1 MDATSTTN
9 TAQNNSKNGA
19 DDNNLPPKRFIYCP
33 ADMANFQLSPA
44 RRDLLAFASAMGRS
58 CIGSGAL
65 DTNNP
70 LKNLTPAMASLYG
83 SLKAMV
89 DWIRE
94 MPPDRNAKAR
104 FGNPAFRKWHQR
116 LMDRSSAIVSAI
128 VDAHISATSMTVQE
142 ASEAGFMAAQNGVAK
157 LHDHSALSEAERIKR
172 DEIIVEC
179 TAYLQSSFGHP
190 VRLDYGTGHESSF
203 LIFIYALF
211 KSACFYPNPQS
222 LRAVAMSIFSQ
233 YLMVC
238 RGLQNDY
245 MLEPAGSHGVWGLD
259 DYHCLPF
266 YFGACQL
273 MDNVEG
279 FNPRSIHNNS
289 TLEDY
294 HEAYMYFGCIR
305 YIKSLK
311 KGAPFQ
317 ETSPMLN
324 DISMIESWSKV
335 SSGLLRLYEGE
346 VLGKLPVV
354 QHFVFGKIFEANWS
368 PSKAPPTAPKQ
379 NFINGP
385 GGDECVAPWA
395 IAPGSDASNN
405 SQLPGP
411 TRAPW
416 AK

>member
-1 MDATSTTN
+1 M
-9 TAQNNSKNGA
+9 K
-19 DDNNLPPKRFIYCP
+19 
-33 ADMANFQLSPA
+33 NFQLSPA

-58 CIGSGAL
+58 CIGSGVF

-70 LKNLTPAMASLYG
+70 LENLSPAMASLYG

-89 DWIRE
+89 DWVSSDI
-94 MPPDRNAKAR
+94 PPDSNARAR
-104 FGNPAFRKWHQR
+104 FGNPAFRKWHER
-116 LMDRSSAIVSAI
+116 LVERSSAIVGAI
-128 VDAHISATSMTVQE
+128 VDAHISAAFMTVQE
-142 ASEAGFMAAQNGVAK
+142 ASEAGILAAKEGVAK
-157 LHDHSALSEAERIKR
+157 LHDHSALSDAEKITR

-211 KSACFYPNPQS
+211 KSACFQPDPQS
-222 LRAVAMSIFSQ
+222 LRAVALAIFSQ
-233 YLMVC
+233 YLIVC
-238 RGLQNDY
+238 RGLQTDY

-273 MDNVEG
+273 IDNVDG
-279 FNPRSIHNNS
+279 YTPRSIHRAS
-289 TLEDY
+289 TLEDH
-294 HEAYMYFGCIR
+294 HEAYMYFSCIR

-354 QHFVFGKIFEANWS
+354 QHFVFGKMFEANWS
-368 PSKAPPTAPKQ
+368 PSQAPPTAPRQ
-379 NFINGP
+379 NFINGI
-385 GGDECVAPWA
+385 GGDECVAPGA
-395 IAPGSDASNN
+395 VASGADAGKS